1 MLRECDA
8 AIAAGADSSALV
20 WFCLLSNLILT
31 SGFLIRVYAYVIHLL
46 QLFAARA
53 EALLRLNQLDEADMA
68 ISSASKLDYS
78 SSCTSD
84 IKFCGFFA
92 NAYLY
97 YAHAQVDIALGR

>member
-1 MLRECDA
+1 M
-8 AIAAGADSSALV
+8 
-20 WFCLLSNLILT
+20 LT
-31 SGFLIRVYAYVIHLL
+31 SDFLIKEHVTYVIHHL
-46 QLFAARA
+46 QLFASRA

-68 ISSASKLDYS
+68 ISSASRLDYS

-84 IKFCGFFA
+84 TKFCGFFA